1 MVCPTATT
9 LFENYARAAVKLFE
23 SADNLGNLL
32 TGQHEGF
39 AKAMKHTKQIHAKC
53 SAARSALEQH
63 RAQHACS
70 PEWDVDD

>member
-39 AKAMKHTKQIHAKC
+39 AKAMMQC
-53 SAARSALEQH
+53 RPLSPRAAPSTTCLFAGVGCR
-63 RAQHACS
+63 
-70 PEWDVDD
+70 